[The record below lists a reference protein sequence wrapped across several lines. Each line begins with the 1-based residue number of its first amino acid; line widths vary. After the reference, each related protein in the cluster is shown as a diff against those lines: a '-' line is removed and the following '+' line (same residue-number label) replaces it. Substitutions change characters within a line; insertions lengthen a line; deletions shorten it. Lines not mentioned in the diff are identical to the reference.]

1 MFSEH
6 EVFTVITKELQVTIL
21 AKILTIY
28 VEGQTKNTWSK
39 ISIFYNSN
47 LISQVMTK
55 AASREDIWGIFFH
68 STNKYWAPP
77 MRQTALG
84 AGNNM
89 NYTHEDF
96 VLVEFIFNCRGG
108 GG

>member
-1 MFSEH
+1 
-6 EVFTVITKELQVTIL
+6 
-21 AKILTIY
+21 
-28 VEGQTKNTWSK
+28 
-39 ISIFYNSN
+39 
-47 LISQVMTK
+47 
-55 AASREDIWGIFFH
+55 
-68 STNKYWAPP
+68 

-84 AGNNM
+84 AGNNKM

>member
-1 MFSEH
+1 
-6 EVFTVITKELQVTIL
+6 
-21 AKILTIY
+21 
-28 VEGQTKNTWSK
+28 
-39 ISIFYNSN
+39 
-47 LISQVMTK
+47 MTK
-55 AASREDIWGIFFH
+55 AASREDLWGIFIH

-84 AGNNM
+84 AGNNKM